1 MIKLETYSEQVGPR
15 RDKSWRYKITL
26 GTRSPIRLTN
36 VWPKGYATEQAAKKA
51 GRRAIDRFKREL

>member
-1 MIKLETYSEQVGPR
+1 MIKLETYSERVGPR
-15 RDKSWRYKITL
+15 NDKSWRYKLTL

-51 GRRAIDRFKREL
+51 GRRAIDRFKKEL